1 MSKATQTKTA
11 LPWRAGQNQIVDY
24 FVEVGTT
31 PYGKYGM
38 YKEMIPVGNGSRGSH
53 QEIAD
58 YVRLSNADVFEQYED
73 RQVIS
78 RGEA

>member
-38 YKEMIPVGNGSRGSH
+38 YKEMIPVGTGSRGE
-53 QEIAD
+53 QIEIAES
-58 YVRLSNADVFEQYED
+58 VRLSNPHIFD
-73 RQVIS
+73 RMHLRQIVS
-78 RGEA
+78 RG